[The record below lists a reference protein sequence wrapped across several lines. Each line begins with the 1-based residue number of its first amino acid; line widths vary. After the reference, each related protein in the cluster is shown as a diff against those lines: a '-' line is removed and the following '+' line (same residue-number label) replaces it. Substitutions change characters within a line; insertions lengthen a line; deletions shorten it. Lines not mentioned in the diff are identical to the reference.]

1 MGSKYKPEVNMNPG
15 PGQYQ
20 DASKMLSG
28 TQGSV
33 RIGQA
38 QRGDLWQNDSK
49 ETIPGPGNYVD
60 ETNTFGKAAKR
71 INMGSK
77 YKPERNDNPGPAQY
91 DVSESQTKKAG
102 TGVRISKAQRK
113 EIWEEQMKNQAP
125 GPGNYQEN
133 TSSFN

>member
-1 MGSKYKPEVNMNPG
+1 
-15 PGQYQ
+15 
-20 DASKMLSG
+20 
-28 TQGSV
+28 
-33 RIGQA
+33 
-38 QRGDLWQNDSK
+38 
-49 ETIPGPGNYVD
+49 
-60 ETNTFGKAAKR
+60 
-71 INMGSK
+71 MGSK

>member
-1 MGSKYKPEVNMNPG
+1 
-15 PGQYQ
+15 
-20 DASKMLSG
+20 
-28 TQGSV
+28 
-33 RIGQA
+33 
-38 QRGDLWQNDSK
+38 
-49 ETIPGPGNYVD
+49 
-60 ETNTFGKAAKR
+60 
-71 INMGSK
+71 MGSK

-91 DVSESQTKKAG
+91 DVSESQTKKTG